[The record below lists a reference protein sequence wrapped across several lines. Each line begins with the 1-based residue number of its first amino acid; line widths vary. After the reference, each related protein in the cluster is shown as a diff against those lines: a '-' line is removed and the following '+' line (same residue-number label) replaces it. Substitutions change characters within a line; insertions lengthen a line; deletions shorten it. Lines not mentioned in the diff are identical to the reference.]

1 MRCEGA
7 SVGEASVKD
16 LLLSKEEKD
25 SSFFLTWICPHVMSR
40 ISAAFLS
47 PWRMVIWEHS
57 QHIEEGERETWGETG
72 SLITLFSYWFNSP
85 EWFLDST
92 LCGIKVSLSHEAVF
106 FFFLLHQPKSSF
118 QIYSWSFKIQLK
130 NYLLQ
135 KVFPDTYSLLDLD
148 WVIYPYLVFSAY
160 PFHGP
165 F

>member
-106 FFFLLHQPKSSF
+106 FFFFCYISQSHPSRYIPDLLRFNSRTISSRKSSL
-118 QIYSWSFKIQLK
+118 I
-130 NYLLQ
+130 
-135 KVFPDTYSLLDLD
+135 PT
-148 WVIYPYLVFSAY
+148 
-160 PFHGP
+160 PF
-165 F
+165 